1 MLRLHPETVQRAL
14 TDQDLG
20 LILPPTLQIS
30 FQPIDSTANSGQMAP
45 TQLGSTQDFAPQ
57 PQSSG
62 EGSQSQQ
69 QPQLSSSPSQQ
80 LSQHSDQQSSQ
91 QLNRQPAEQAWGES
105 GQGQGQAGHSPEWRR
120 LSGGPEGAGFGGNR
134 GSIWAMV
141 ATVGHLV
148 PLNMQVHATS
158 LCNRRLV

>member
-30 FQPIDSTANSGQMAP
+30 FHPTDSTANSGQIEP
-45 TQLGSTQDFAPQ
+45 SQLGPTQDFASQ

-80 LSQHSDQQSSQ
+80 LSQHSDQHSSQ
-91 QLNRQPAEQAWGES
+91 QLHQQSSEQAWGKS
-105 GQGQGQAGHSPEWRR
+105 GQGQAGHSPEWRR

-141 ATVGHLV
+141 AAVGHLV
-148 PLNMQVHATS
+148 PLNMQVQATS